1 MGKVKSWEEKSK
13 ELWFE
18 IESDVVDENG
28 NFDRLSFRISL
39 EQYAQE
45 YFSSHFVEAVIK
57 CIPGGPYWD
66 VSDKI
71 LSAFNKLILENA
83 ERLVN
88 EKQ

>member
-1 MGKVKSWEEKSK
+1 MDKVKLWESTYWSNRNESISEKEARFYK
-13 ELWFE
+13 EL
-18 IESDVVDENG
+18 D
-28 NFDRLSFRISL
+28 
-39 EQYAQE
+39 QYAQD